1 MKWSG
6 QGAILRTVQS
16 ERDHSKIERA
26 RALEAR
32 KRFQQEK
39 KRSQAA
45 KKGWETRK
53 TDLGQFEKMRAAAVR
68 TLTKFVES
76 GSTDK
81 KAYSR
86 YRSLVRAM
94 YEAWP
99 SIMTLEERVEVRW
112 HEYVIITEKNRIEV
126 EAGFAAPPGVGTA
139 KEEEA
144 ATPKKLKAPETDVSI
159 T

>member
-99 SIMTLEERVEVRW
+99 SIMTLEGRVEVRW
-112 HEYVIITEKNRIEV
+112 RGREYVVITERDRIEM
-126 EAGFAAPPGVGTA
+126 EAGFAAHGVYWHC
-139 KEEEA
+139 
-144 ATPKKLKAPETDVSI
+144 
-159 T
+159 